1 MLLPLCV
8 FAQQPKTFEVASVK
22 VRDPKALI
30 VAIGASPSGSRLTME
45 AMSLADLV
53 AWAYDVKVTHVLGGP
68 SWAREQRDR
77 STLDGGVRQFGIA
90 VKAEVGPPPSLD
102 DFRRMMQTLQ
112 RDDGATRGLVLERE
126 RGGPS
131 GGG

>member
-1 MLLPLCV
+1 MRVV
-8 FAQQPKTFEVASVK
+8 FCMAAIYLSAAGQTARFEVASV
-22 VRDPKALI
+22 RMRAPE
-30 VAIGASPSGSRLTME
+30 GSRLPLE

-77 STLDGGVRQFGIA
+77 STLDGGVRRFDIA
-90 VKAEVGPPPSLD
+90 AKAEDGPPPSLD
-102 DFRRMMQTLQ
+102 DFRRMMQTL
-112 RDDGATRGLVLERE
+112 RGDDGATRGLVLERE